1 MSLREVRKILCFM
14 SGKEFFFLIFTLE
27 NICLKVVRMILWIKG
42 CQGNITDFEKSDIYF
57 GFFGV
62 RKILWVL
69 WNEEYVMDFVKSG
82 KYFGLCGARK
92 TLWVL

>member
-1 MSLREVRKILCFM
+1 M
-14 SGKEFFFLIFTLE
+14 SGKEENVLIFTLE

-92 TLWVL
+92 IVGSVE